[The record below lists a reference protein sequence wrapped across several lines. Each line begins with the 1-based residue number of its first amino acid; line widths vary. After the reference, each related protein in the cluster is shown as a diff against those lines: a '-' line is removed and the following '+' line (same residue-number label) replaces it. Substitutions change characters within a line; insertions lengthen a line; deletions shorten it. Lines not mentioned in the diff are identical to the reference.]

1 MGDVNM
7 ELVKVEKNQIIAR
20 KKDKV
25 KDWYLIQEGTV
36 IQKFGFSEVKL
47 GRNAIIGIL
56 ESDRFLCD
64 YIAGEDTVLA
74 AFTCENSDDLKKIL
88 IGQEKLR
95 KIFLKAALE
104 QRNQMF
110 EVYANLYT
118 KSRKFHTFVENIYN
132 QYEVICNKY
141 KIELGNFSK
150 MEYFKPLEMKHRAEE
165 WEIKNSISL
174 VKKYMP
180 EYLGLMERD
189 DSLTLGVILEASA
202 QMRRVTLGINEMEY
216 YIAYNKD
223 ILMSENE
230 NDIFKLYFKLAIESY
245 NKKYEITPIT
255 EQIHNIAN
263 FTKEM
268 GIYNIRLVSR
278 RLTEYDNYDF
288 EIVSENDNDSNV
300 PVRKEIDIMS
310 VDCMDHILR
319 YAGYNNNEIEEIC
332 TKINKYK
339 SLPDMHSTDEVAYK
353 LRRTIT
359 PMFYEI
365 YRKVFLKAVQDES
378 TLTPIIEMFL
388 NFGFMDMELV
398 GEEKAKALY
407 DMTAHMDICHSEN
420 IYTIYTWL
428 KAIYQ
433 GKKEPSKNEFDMDF
447 VNYLAEERTAG
458 KITKQQEMELRDD
471 CTMKVEYEIKNMF
484 ATVNKTTYGKITS
497 FCPILN
503 EYDLIN
509 SIDKM
514 LVTSEKIE
522 NALNDIRKV
531 DFSLFYREV
540 NFADPAKGIN
550 KELIMKEIMPD
561 IILMPNVGIRAMM
574 WQETAGIKRDT
585 PGRFMFPIFT
595 SVDLSD
601 MMLETVARF
610 RWEMCRKI
618 QGVHWNDIRDKSL
631 TAEYCSYIQFY
642 RKNNE
647 LSAEAKEKVKSTLT
661 KVKNNYREV
670 FVRDYVNWI
679 KFESKGSF
687 RLNKISRDILVRYCP
702 FVKNI
707 RNELKINPMYQNS
720 IQRYEVEVMRK
731 LQRYKGVYEK
741 YQKSGGVIT
750 QELKDNILYYQM

>member
-1 MGDVNM
+1 MNM
-7 ELVKVEKNQIIAR
+7 ELIKVQSNQVIAS

-74 AFTCENSDDLKKIL
+74 AFACENCEDLKKIL
-88 IGQEKLR
+88 AGQEKLR

-110 EVYANLYT
+110 EVYANLYN
-118 KSRKFHTFVENIYN
+118 KSRKFHTFVENTYN
-132 QYEVICNKY
+132 QYEVLCNKF
-141 KIELGNFSK
+141 KIELNSFTR
-150 MEYFKPLEMKHRAEE
+150 MEHFNPLEMKHKAEE

-174 VKKYMP
+174 VKKYLV
-180 EYLGLMERD
+180 EYLQLMEKD
-189 DSLTLGVILEASA
+189 DSLTLGAIMEASA

-216 YIAYNKD
+216 FLAYNKD
-223 ILMSENE
+223 IIMSENE
-230 NDIFKLYFKLAIESY
+230 NDIFKLYFNLAIDAY
-245 NKKYEITPIT
+245 NKKFDILPIT
-255 EQIHNIAN
+255 EQIYNIGN
-263 FTKEM
+263 FVKEI
-268 GIYNIRLVSR
+268 GIYNVRLASR
-278 RLTEYDNYDF
+278 RISEYDNYDF
-288 EIVSENDNDSNV
+288 DSQDISDSSSSV
-300 PVRKEIDIMS
+300 VVRRDIDITA

-332 TKINKYK
+332 SKIQKYK
-339 SLPDMHSTDEVAYK
+339 DLPDMHSTDEVAYK
-353 LRRTIT
+353 LRRSIV
-359 PMFYEI
+359 PIFYDI
-365 YRKVFLKAVQDES
+365 YQKVFMKAVKDENS
-378 TLTPIIEMFL
+378 LTPILEMFL

-428 KAIYQ
+428 KAIYH
-433 GKKEPSKNEFDMDF
+433 GEKEPSKNEFDMDYTG
-447 VNYLAEERTAG
+447 YLAEMRTGG
-458 KITKQQEMELRDD
+458 KITKQQEMELRDN
-471 CTMKVEYEIKNMF
+471 CVMKVEYEIKNMF

-503 EYDLIN
+503 EYDLLN

-514 LVTSEKIE
+514 LVTAEKLE

-531 DFSLFYREV
+531 DYSLFYREV
-540 NFADPAKGIN
+540 SFSDPQRGIN
-550 KELIMKEIMPD
+550 KELIMKEILPD
-561 IILMPNVGIRAMM
+561 IILMPNAGLKAMM

-631 TAEYCSYIQFY
+631 TAEYCAYIQFY
-642 RKNNE
+642 RKNND

-670 FVRDYVNWI
+670 FVKDYVSWI

-687 RLNKISRDILVRYCP
+687 RLNKISRDILIRYCP

-707 RNELKINPMYQNS
+707 RNELKINPMYQMS
-720 IQRYEVEVMRK
+720 IQRFDIEVAKK
-731 LQRYKGVYEK
+731 LQRYKCVYEK

>member
-1 MGDVNM
+1 M
-7 ELVKVEKNQIIAR
+7 ELIKVQSNQVIAS

-25 KDWYLIQEGTV
+25 KDWYLVQEGTV

-74 AFTCENSDDLKKIL
+74 AFTCESCEDLKKIL
-88 IGQEKLR
+88 AGQEKLR

-118 KSRKFHTFVENIYN
+118 KSRKFHTFVENTYN
-132 QYEVICNKY
+132 KYEELCNKF
-141 KIELGNFSK
+141 KIELGNFSR
-150 MEYFKPLEMKHRAEE
+150 MEHFNPLEMKHRAEE

-174 VKKYMP
+174 VKKYMA
-180 EYLGLMERD
+180 EYLQLMEKD
-189 DSLTLGVILEASA
+189 DSLTLGVIMEASA

-216 YIAYNKD
+216 YLAYNKD
-223 ILMSENE
+223 ILMAENE
-230 NDIFKLYFKLAIESY
+230 YDMFKLYYNLAIDTY
-245 NKKYEITPIT
+245 NKKFDIAPVT
-255 EQIHNIAN
+255 EQMYSIGN
-263 FTKEM
+263 FTKEL
-268 GIYNIRLVSR
+268 GIYNIRMIAR
-278 RLTEYDNYDF
+278 RISEYEGHDF
-288 EIVSENDNDSNV
+288 EIQSADNGSGNV
-300 PVRKEIDIMS
+300 QVRKEIDVTAI
-310 VDCMDHILR
+310 DCMDHILR
-319 YAGYNNNEIEEIC
+319 YAGYSNAEIEEIC
-332 TKINKYK
+332 IKIQKYK

-359 PMFYEI
+359 PIFYEI
-365 YRKVFLKAVQDES
+365 YHKVFMKAMEDES
-378 TLTPIIEMFL
+378 TLTPVLEMFL
-388 NFGFMDMELV
+388 NFGFMDTELV

-428 KAIYQ
+428 KAIYH
-433 GKKEPSKNEFDMDF
+433 GKKEPSKNEFDMDYI
-447 VNYLAEERTAG
+447 NYLAEERTSG
-458 KITKQQEMELRDD
+458 KITKQQEMEFRDD
-471 CTMKVEYEIKNMF
+471 CTMKVEYEIRNMF
-484 ATVNKTTYGKITS
+484 ATVNKTTYGKVTS

-503 EYDLIN
+503 EYDLLN

-522 NALNDIRKV
+522 NVLNEIRKV

-550 KELIMKEIMPD
+550 KELIMKEILPD
-561 IILMPNVGIRAMM
+561 IILMPNVGMRAMM
-574 WQETAGIKRDT
+574 WQETAGVKRDT

-631 TAEYCSYIQFY
+631 TAEYCAYIQFY

-661 KVKNNYREV
+661 KAKNNYREV

-707 RNELKINPMYQNS
+707 RNELKVNPMYQMS
-720 IQRYEVEVMRK
+720 IQRYEVEITRK

-741 YQKSGGVIT
+741 YQKSGGIIT